1 MCKFPA
7 TEILAWRLRE
17 KSSGMLASSG
27 TSTGGMTI
35 ARLARLGVLF
45 ARFKAIR
52 LRRWR
57 RSATASAHCVTC
69 AAAPRVDSS
78 ARSPPVSSGPGAGGN
93 SILARLQALLV
104 WIWVAFLLVVVAY
117 ATVAG
122 EHALAKLDTL
132 KVLAA
137 YSTGVRRIVRPERA
151 APEAD
156 ARVHHSSSAT
166 RVP

>member
-1 MCKFPA
+1 
-7 TEILAWRLRE
+7 
-17 KSSGMLASSG
+17 
-27 TSTGGMTI
+27 
-35 ARLARLGVLF
+35 V
-45 ARFKAIR
+45 
-52 LRRWR
+52 
-57 RSATASAHCVTC
+57 
-69 AAAPRVDSS
+69 
-78 ARSPPVSSGPGAGGN
+78 AGGN
-93 SILARLQALLV
+93 FILARLHALLV

-122 EHALAKLDTL
+122 ERVVAELDTL

-156 ARVHHSSSAT
+156 ARANQSSSAT